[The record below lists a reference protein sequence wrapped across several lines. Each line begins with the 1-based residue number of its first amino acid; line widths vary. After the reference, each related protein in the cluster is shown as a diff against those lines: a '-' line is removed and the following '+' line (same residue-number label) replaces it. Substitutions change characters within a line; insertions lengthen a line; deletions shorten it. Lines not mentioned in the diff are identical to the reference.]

1 MVRHGCLFPVRLVTD
16 ITKEK
21 VQEAVDEM
29 GAGKAHGVDGVARDE
44 ITIVEWLVRLLLLC
58 FE

>member
-29 GAGKAHGVDGVARDE
+29 GAGKK
-44 ITIVEWLVRLLLLC
+44 LSVRSFMIRL
-58 FE
+58 